1 MSQFMLM
8 KNSLKSSVPCCLF
21 VGILAIAVSQGLNAV
36 SVRAAEPSTIA
47 IDGSSTVYPVT
58 EAVAEEFQKVTKG
71 AVRVTV
77 GISGTG
83 GGFKKFVRGETDIQD
98 ASRPILTAEMEQA
111 KANKIDYIELPIV
124 FDALTVAIN
133 PKNTWVDY
141 LTVEELK
148 KLWEP
153 AAQGTV
159 MTWKQ
164 IRSSWPDEKIELFG
178 AGSDSGTFDYFT
190 EAIVG
195 KAKSSR
201 GDYTGSEDDNVLI
214 QGIEGNVNALGYIP
228 FAYYA
233 PNMRRLK
240 AVSIQYDKNVVK
252 EPVLPSK
259 ENVLKGIYNPLARPL
274 FIYINAKSVKE
285 KPAVKKFVEFFIE
298 NAEAIATQVKYLPLA
313 ESDYEK
319 VMERFESIKLGTAF
333 GGVPEVGVKVEDILS
348 REPRN

>member
-1 MSQFMLM
+1 MTNVRKYLPSGFAWAVATTFVLT
-8 KNSLKSSVPCCLF
+8 SGVASTLCL
-21 VGILAIAVSQGLNAV
+21 GQ
-36 SVRAAEPSTIA
+36 AASTIA

-58 EAVAEEFQKVTKG
+58 EAVAEEFQKETKG
-71 AVRVTV
+71 KVKVTV

-111 KANKIDYIELPIV
+111 KANGIQYIELPIV
-124 FDALTVAIN
+124 FDALTVAVN
-133 PKNTWVDY
+133 PKNKFIDHM
-141 LTVEELK
+141 TVSELK
-148 KLWEP
+148 TLWEP
-153 AAQGTV
+153 DAQGKVTHWDQV
-159 MTWKQ
+159 RKG
-164 IRSSWPDEKIELFG
+164 WPHEKIELFG

-233 PNMRRLK
+233 PNSKRLK
-240 AVSIQYDKNVVK
+240 AVPISWEKNKVK
-252 EPVLPSK
+252 EPILPSK

-274 FIYINAKSVKE
+274 FIYVNAKSAKD
-285 KPAVKKFVEFFIE
+285 KPEVKKFVEFFIE
-298 NAEAIATQVKYLPLA
+298 NASDIAVQVKYLPLS
-313 ESDYEK
+313 EQSYEK
-319 VMERFESIKLGTAF
+319 VLERFTQRKLGTAF
-333 GGVPEVGVKVEDILS
+333 GGVPEVGLKVEEILD
-348 REPRN
+348 REPKL